1 MTWNP
6 ARTLFPVSGLVAAV
20 LATTAPLHAQVEL
33 GLFGGVLAPT
43 SEFTVPS
50 TGAPFGSTTA
60 KFTTTLTYGA
70 LGRWWITERVG
81 VQGTVG
87 WAGGSLQLQPPFSSA
102 PDTTYSASTTTVT
115 AVLIYRLSAP
125 TIRNTVWLSGGAAW
139 IDRSSPRLDGLDGTN
154 SLGMTFG
161 LGSTLPIGHSLSVNL
176 GLDTFIYSFAL
187 QSPTDAPAGTT
198 QFEFRGLAGLSMRL
212 GH

>member
-1 MTWNP
+1 M
-6 ARTLFPVSGLVAAV
+6 RTLSPLAGLVAAV
-20 LATTAPLHAQVEL
+20 LGLATPLHAQVEL

-43 SEFTVPS
+43 SDFTTPS
-50 TGAPFGSTTA
+50 TSPFGATTA
-60 KFTTTLTYGA
+60 KFTTALTYGV
-70 LGRWWITERVG
+70 LGRWWITERIG
-81 VQGTVG
+81 VQGTLG
-87 WAGGSLQLQPPFSSA
+87 WANGSLQLQPPMSSA

-125 TIRNTVWLSGGAAW
+125 TLRNTVWLSGGAVW
-139 IDRSSPRLDGLDGTN
+139 MDRSSPRLDGLDGTN

-161 LGSTLPIGHSLSVNL
+161 LGSTLPIGSSLSVNL

-187 QSPTDAPAGTT
+187 QSATDAPPSTT
-198 QFEFRGLAGLSMRL
+198 QFDFRGLAGLSMRL